1 MTPTYDLNTS
11 LSADNMQVPRVS
23 IIMPAYNTARFIR
36 AAIDSVLAQTYKN
49 FELIIVDDC
58 SPDDCAA
65 ICQSYSD
72 TRLRLVSLTENRG
85 LAGARNAGIEAAK
98 GEFIGFLDS
107 DDVAVPERLT
117 LQLAYFESHPNC
129 ILLGGGYRRMH
140 EEGAL
145 LPGENLFPLPSPAIR
160 PMLLLRNNFNAS
172 TVTLRRSA
180 LPAGGFRSIFA
191 EDYDFISRMTFN
203 STGELANL
211 PVVLAHYRINPGSL
225 SNTTRRASV
234 RDALW
239 EIQHPML
246 SRLGLQASTEERE
259 AHQIISFASYDGIN
273 FELLQR
279 VDRWMR
285 KLLEANT
292 RTWQYND
299 TDFRM
304 ALGDA
309 WFRLCY
315 ACSGEGSRVIR
326 SYLTGCAHG
335 WRRDTATEH
344 LRFLVK
350 TLLRRGYASQG
361 KMKLGVK

>member
-1 MTPTYDLNTS
+1 MTDTQAPTALPGTDRML
-11 LSADNMQVPRVS
+11 VPRVS

-49 FELIIVDDC
+49 FELIVVDDR

-85 LAGARNAGIEAAK
+85 LAGARNAGIEVAQ

-107 DDVAVPERLT
+107 DDVAVPERLA
-117 LQLAYFESHPNC
+117 LQLTYFDSHPNC

-140 EEGAL
+140 EDGEL
-145 LPGENLFPLPSPAIR
+145 LPGENIFPLPARAIR

-191 EDYDFISRMTFN
+191 EDYDFISRMTAS
-203 STGELANL
+203 STGEMANL
-211 PVVLAHYRINPGSL
+211 TVVLTHYRINPGSL
-225 SNTTRRASV
+225 SNTTRRVAV

-239 EIQHPML
+239 EIQQPML
-246 SRLGLQASTEERE
+246 NRLGLEASTEERE
-259 AHQIISFASYDGIN
+259 AHQIISFASYDGIE
-273 FELLQR
+273 FGLLQR
-279 VDRWMR
+279 VDRWLR

-292 RTWQYND
+292 RTKQYND
-299 TDFRM
+299 ADFRL

-326 SYLTGCAHG
+326 QYLAGSVHG
-335 WRRDTATEH
+335 WRRDTAMEH
-344 LRFLVK
+344 LRFAAK
-350 TLLRRGYASQG
+350 ALLRRAYAPQSR
-361 KMKLGVK
+361 MKLGSK

>member
-1 MTPTYDLNTS
+1 MTPTYDLAAS
-11 LSADNMQVPRVS
+11 PSASSMQIPRLS

-49 FELIIVDDC
+49 FELIVVDDC

-72 TRLRLVSLTENRG
+72 MRLRLVSLTENRG
-85 LAGARNAGIEAAK
+85 LAGARNAGIEVAK

-107 DDVAVPERLT
+107 DDVAVPERLA
-117 LQLAYFESHPNC
+117 LQLAYFDSHPNC

-140 EEGAL
+140 EEGEL
-145 LPGENLFPLPSPAIR
+145 LPGESLFPLPSSAIR

-191 EDYDFISRMTFN
+191 EDYDFISRMTLTF
-203 STGELANL
+203 TGELANL
-211 PVVLAHYRINPGSL
+211 PVVLTHYRINPGSL
-225 SNTTRRASV
+225 SNTTRRAAV

-239 EIQHPML
+239 EIQQPML

-259 AHQIISFASYDGIN
+259 AHQIISFSFYDGID

-279 VDRWMR
+279 VDRWLR

-292 RTWQYND
+292 RTKQYD
-299 TDFRM
+299 EAAFRI

-315 ACSGEGSRVIR
+315 ACCGEGYKVVRT
-326 SYLTGCAHG
+326 YLTGCAHG
-335 WRRDTATEH
+335 LRRDTLTTH
-344 LRFLVK
+344 LRFFAK
-350 TLLRRGYASQG
+350 AILRRGYVAQ

>member
-1 MTPTYDLNTS
+1 MTQPCDQYTS
-11 LSADNMQVPRVS
+11 LTEGNSKAPRVS

-36 AAIDSVLAQTYKN
+36 AAIDSVLAQTYPD
-49 FELIIVDDC
+49 FELIVVDDR
-58 SPDDCAA
+58 SPDNCAA
-65 ICQSYSD
+65 ICQGYSD
-72 TRLRLVSLTENRG
+72 LRLRLLSLPENRG
-85 LAGARNAGIEAAK
+85 LAGARNAGIEVAQ

-107 DDVAVPERLT
+107 DDVAVPDRLA
-117 LQLAYFESHPNC
+117 LQLAYFDSHPDC

-140 EEGAL
+140 EDGEL

-191 EDYDFISRMTFN
+191 EDYDFISRMTAT
-203 STGELANL
+203 STGEMANL
-211 PVVLAHYRINPGSL
+211 PVVLTHYRINPGSL
-225 SNTTRRASV
+225 SNTTRRAAV

-239 EIQHPML
+239 EIQQPML
-246 SRLGLQASTEERE
+246 NRLGLHANSDERE
-259 AHQIISFASYDGIN
+259 AHQIISFASYDGIE
-273 FELLQR
+273 FQLLQR
-279 VDRWMR
+279 VDRWMH

-292 RTWQYND
+292 RTRQYD
-299 TDFRM
+299 DADFRM

-335 WRRDTATEH
+335 LRRDTAIEH
-344 LRFLVK
+344 LRFVVK

>member
-1 MTPTYDLNTS
+1 MTPPHNLKTS
-11 LSADNMQVPRVS
+11 PCADNMQVPRVS
-23 IIMPAYNTARFIR
+23 IIMPAYKTARFIR

-72 TRLRLVSLTENRG
+72 TRLRLVSLPENRG
-85 LAGARNAGIEAAK
+85 LAGARNAGIEFAQ

-107 DDVAVPERLT
+107 DDVAVPKRLA
-117 LQLAYFESHPNC
+117 LQLAYFESYPNC
-129 ILLGGGYRRMH
+129 ILLGGGYKRMH
-140 EEGAL
+140 EDGEL
-145 LPGENLFPLPSPAIR
+145 LPGENLFSLPSPAIR

-191 EDYDFISRMTFN
+191 EDYDFISRMTLT

-239 EIQHPML
+239 EIQAAML
-246 SRLGLQASTEERE
+246 CRLGLQASTEERE
-259 AHQIISFASYDGIN
+259 AHQIISFASYDGID

-292 RTWQYND
+292 RTRQYND
-299 TDFRM
+299 PDFRM

-326 SYLTGCAHG
+326 SYLMGCAHG
-335 WRRDTATEH
+335 WRRDTLIEH
-344 LRFLVK
+344 LRFVVK
-350 TLLRRGYASQG
+350 AFLHRGYAPQG
-361 KMKLGVK
+361 KMKLGVE